1 MKRKIKK
8 RPKLSQM
15 FAGRVRRL
23 ARTIPAANEMEI
35 HTNGMDGIVH

>member
-1 MKRKIKK
+1 MKRKMKK
-8 RPKLSQM
+8 SPRLSQM

-23 ARTIPAANEMEI
+23 ARMIPAANEMET